1 MFVASYL
8 GSCAA
13 SAASYCACWGMASLT
28 RETMRS
34 SARVAHSFLFFLAMI
49 IAWVMRDFARPLL
62 EKIPWIMRAA
72 AGFEPSDKW
81 FGQQAV
87 YRISMGNFMFFGALA
102 LALLGVN
109 TKGDKR
115 GAVLHRGNWAAKLAA
130 WAVFCVLPFL
140 MPNGVLDA
148 YAWAARVGSGVFL
161 VIQMIILLD
170 FAATWNEAW
179 VAAGEEDERWFYAL
193 LGLTVAAYGGV
204 LALAGLLYAFFK
216 PAGAGS
222 CSLNVALITLA
233 LLLCVGF
240 SALSVAPFARNG
252 SLFPSAVTSLY
263 VMYLTYSA
271 LTSEPRDYACNGLA
285 ARVNAASGGTLAAG
299 MALTLLS
306 VVYSALRAGS
316 NTQLFTLADDDDDA
330 VGGSA
335 GVAQPLLDAEG
346 AAGDGAAAPG
356 AVSATRVAPG
366 TAAAAAL
373 DEYAPVPYN
382 YSFFH
387 LIFALA
393 SMYMAMLFT
402 GWGTASEMEKDRI
415 DIGWASVWIKSASM
429 LVMSALYAW
438 TLVAPVLL
446 PDRFSP

>member
-1 MFVASYL
+1 
-8 GSCAA
+8 
-13 SAASYCACWGMASLT
+13 
-28 RETMRS
+28 
-34 SARVAHSFLFFLAMI
+34 
-49 IAWVMRDFARPLL
+49 
-62 EKIPWIMRAA
+62 
-72 AGFEPSDKW
+72 
-81 FGQQAV
+81 
-87 YRISMGNFMFFGALA
+87 MFFGALA

-306 VVYSALRAGS
+306 VVYSALRAGGWGRGPAGPRS
-316 NTQLFTLADDDDDA
+316 GLQTCIAGGLFARGARPVRVHVFDQGYRRA
-330 VGGSA
+330 GSQ
-335 GVAQPLLDAEG
+335 QPL
-346 AAGDGAAAPG
+346 PG
-356 AVSATRVAPG
+356 AHGIP
-366 TAAAAAL
+366 
-373 DEYAPVPYN
+373 
-382 YSFFH
+382 
-387 LIFALA
+387 
-393 SMYMAMLFT
+393 
-402 GWGTASEMEKDRI
+402 
-415 DIGWASVWIKSASM
+415 
-429 LVMSALYAW
+429 
-438 TLVAPVLL
+438 
-446 PDRFSP
+446 FSPQPLPNMHPPTPRRLQYPAVHAGGRR